1 MKDLIFKKLFKNGKF
16 NDRAVRS
23 LTEVEVKF
31 LLSQVPQVSSVT
43 EAVYWIKN
51 NLIDYP
57 NKCLNCGNAIT
68 KFTSYNQGYTKLYC
82 SGKCSNSS
90 SQVKEAKRQTSLQ
103 KYGTDSPLQ
112 STLIKEKIK
121 AKQIERNV
129 DNLQT
134 VIGDVEKQGFKLL
147 EWDTTSYSNLA
158 KLQCPDNHI
167 FDRNITGWNRW
178 IITCPQCAKNRSR
191 GEVDV
196 EKFIESLGVKT
207 QSEGKRKL
215 LGNGSELDIY
225 CPDFNF
231 AVEYNGVYF
240 HSSND
245 IDDKNNKIRHIK
257 KQDLAEENSIKLI
270 QVWDLEWELKQEIVK
285 SRIKNQLGVS
295 CKVMARKCKIVEIDA
310 KTSRAF
316 QIANHLQGAGM
327 SSVNLGLMFEDEL
340 VSLMTF
346 SKARFNK
353 EYEWELIRFCNK
365 LNLSVVGGAGK
376 LLHYF
381 KKQYQPKSIVSY
393 ADRRWSNGN
402 LYVQLGFT
410 FLHKSAPCN
419 YFWRNGSEIHH
430 RLKFQKHKLPDV
442 LEVFDET
449 KTAKENIFANGWKEL
464 WDCGNLTYGWKND

>member
-1 MKDLIFKKLFKNGKF
+1 M
-16 NDRAVRS
+16 
-23 LTEVEVKF
+23 
-31 LLSQVPQVSSVT
+31 
-43 EAVYWIKN
+43 
-51 NLIDYP
+51 
-57 NKCLNCGNAIT
+57 
-68 KFTSYNQGYTKLYC
+68 
-82 SGKCSNSS
+82 
-90 SQVKEAKRQTSLQ
+90 KEAKRQGSIK

-112 STLIKEKIK
+112 NVEVKQKIK
-121 AKQIERNV
+121 VKQLERNFIGAP
-129 DNLQT
+129 T
-134 VIGDVEKQGFKLL
+134 VIAEVEAQGFKVLS
-147 EWDTTSYSNLA
+147 WDHSSYSNLA
-158 KLQCPDNHI
+158 TLQCKDNHI
-167 FDRNITGWNRW
+167 FNRSIFRW
-178 IITCPQCAKNRSR
+178 FKVSVKCPQCAKNRSR

-285 SRIKNQLGVS
+285 SRIKNQLEFS

-449 KTAKENIFANGWKEL
+449 KTTKENIFANGWKEL